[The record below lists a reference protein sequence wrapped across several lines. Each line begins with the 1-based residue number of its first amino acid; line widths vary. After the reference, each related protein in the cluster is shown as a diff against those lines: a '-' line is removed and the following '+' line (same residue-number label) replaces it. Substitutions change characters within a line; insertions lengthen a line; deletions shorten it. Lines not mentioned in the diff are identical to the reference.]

1 MEPDA
6 IKHAATAET
15 ANATE
20 YAATA
25 ETADATE
32 YAAAARWTNA
42 AEYADAAGQT
52 DATKHADAAETAD
65 ANEYAATTGK
75 MPRPELSP
83 EDKKQADKL
92 CIISM
97 ILMFAPMAVIFI
109 KNIILGLL
117 FDAGKEEFYYNIAS
131 SYVLGSILTF
141 LMAGCGIAALVLMIL
156 VRVKYPQS
164 VFGKVLM
171 WLYIALAILVVV
183 FIAVTIIAC
192 GLAFISCVR
201 NCPG

>member
-6 IKHAATAET
+6 TKH
-15 ANATE
+15 
-20 YAATA
+20 AATA

-52 DATKHADAAETAD
+52 DATK
-65 ANEYAATTGK
+65 YAATTGK
-75 MPRPELSP
+75 NATPELSP

>member
-6 IKHAATAET
+6 TKHAATADT
-15 ANATE
+15 V
-20 YAATA
+20 
-25 ETADATE
+25 DATE

-52 DATKHADAAETAD
+52 DATKHAEQQRPPMPP
-65 ANEYAATTGK
+65 NMPPRQEK

-97 ILMFAPMAVIFI
+97 ILMFAPMVVIFL

>member
-6 IKHAATAET
+6 TKH
-15 ANATE
+15 
-20 YAATA
+20 AATA